1 MAKYTIT
8 RACGHEEV
16 VELYGPTKSRE
27 LRIKYLEQ
35 ELCSECLDE
44 QRAEQAKEDRE
55 KSLAEGYPELLG
67 SPRQI
72 QWAEQIR
79 REFIDWID
87 SLEFVDDADP
97 DGLKAVGIVSE
108 QIGREEKAT
117 FFIDHRDD
125 MQIWFAN
132 EVNKI
137 AEKLKKGVHEKK
149 GIVLEPESGAAHPGT
164 VTVEESQ
171 GSVTVRYIKN
181 DQYVRVMH
189 WLEYSWI
196 RPYWVNY
203 QHKGFESTFDT
214 VASTVNELLKKGF
227 KVRCPYEVG
236 LAVKNGEFK
245 PFNPRHI
252 EASNSAFYLAME
264 NNADLVD
271 MAKKLPSAKYQLSY
285 DDKVRYKVPDS
296 FAAEVEE
303 FAEVYGFCVSTSA
316 KEKMMEAKTEE
327 FESVVPIDAPDLIQ
341 ASAINLRQEG
351 VIEDLLDD

>member
-125 MQIWFAN
+125 MQIWVAN

-236 LAVKNGEFK
+236 LAVMF
-245 PFNPRHI
+245 P
-252 EASNSAFYLAME
+252 A
-264 NNADLVD
+264 
-271 MAKKLPSAKYQLSY
+271 
-285 DDKVRYKVPDS
+285 
-296 FAAEVEE
+296 
-303 FAEVYGFCVSTSA
+303 
-316 KEKMMEAKTEE
+316 
-327 FESVVPIDAPDLIQ
+327 
-341 ASAINLRQEG
+341 
-351 VIEDLLDD
+351 